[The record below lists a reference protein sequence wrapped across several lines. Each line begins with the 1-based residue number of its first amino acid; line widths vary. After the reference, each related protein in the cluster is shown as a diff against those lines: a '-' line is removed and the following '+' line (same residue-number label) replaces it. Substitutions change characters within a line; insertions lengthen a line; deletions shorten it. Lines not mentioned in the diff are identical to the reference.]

1 MYLKVLIG
9 FFLPFYL
16 HAAIPM
22 EKNWHYIWG
31 DSPRNSSGEFI
42 YLDDSS
48 QHPWKGIDFPSNP
61 PERHGQTN
69 VWYKYSLPSTLPPDP
84 AVYIFS
90 IDFATQVYLGKEK
103 IYQFG
108 SFDEEGKSP
117 FEGWPWHLIDLPE
130 DAGGKTLYFR
140 IYSDA
145 IDIGLW
151 GEASVV
157 SRGEQYEHIVKKGFL
172 RFLIG
177 SVAMSI
183 SLLFLILYF
192 INLKN
197 REYLYL
203 GFLVFTQ
210 GLDLAVSS
218 QMRQLFFH
226 YPLLA
231 QYILAF
237 CYFSLPVGIALFMEQ
252 LIGSGYMK
260 VIRRVWQ
267 FHLIYLIGALGLSLA
282 GLVSLSNTYVPY
294 DFIYY
299 MLSAPILLF
308 SAAVSAWRGN
318 FNSRLLFVGYL
329 ILVLFYLY
337 TTAIAMGLITWNE
350 YPTHYAIFFFLLIL
364 ALIAYRQMVSQHQSY
379 GKMQALLV
387 QQSKMAKLGEMLQVI
402 AHQWKQPLSSINL
415 IASNLKDQIE
425 TRELEEKS
433 AQHDCDVIINNT
445 DFMNRTVEDFKHF
458 FKPNKTFWR
467 SSIHE
472 SLQTVMGIMR
482 AKFRSS
488 NIDVHF
494 PEENVVFKTIPN
506 ELNQVLL
513 NLIDNARDALEST
526 SPEKPYI
533 RIGCHLKDEIVEIEV
548 EDNAGGI
555 PKESV
560 EQLFDAYYT
569 TKGDQGNG
577 TGLYLC
583 KMIVEESLGGTITVR
598 NSSDGALFILRLPLK
613 Q

>member
-1 MYLKVLIG
+1 MYIKFLIG
-9 FFLPFYL
+9 FLLPFYL

-22 EKNWHYIWG
+22 EKNWYYIWG
-31 DSPRNSSGEFI
+31 DSPKNDSGEFI

-48 QHPWKGIDFPSNP
+48 QHPWKAIDFPSNP
-61 PERHGQTN
+61 PERDGQTN
-69 VWYKYSLPSTLPPDP
+69 VWYKYTLPATLPSDP
-84 AVYIFS
+84 SIYVFS

-108 SFDEEGKSP
+108 SFDQDGKSP
-117 FEGWPWHLIDLPE
+117 FYGWPWHLIDLPE

-145 IDIGLW
+145 VDIGLW
-151 GEASVV
+151 GEASLV
-157 SRGEQYEHIVKKGFL
+157 SKAEKYEDIVQSGFL

-177 SVAMSI
+177 SVAMAM

-203 GFLVFTQ
+203 GLLVFTQ
-210 GLDLAVSS
+210 GLDLATSS
-218 QMRQLFFH
+218 PLRQLFFN

-252 LIGSGYMK
+252 LIGSGYLK

-267 FHLIYLIGALGLSLA
+267 FHLLYLIGVIGLSLA
-282 GLVSLSNTYVPY
+282 GVVTLSNTYVPY
-294 DFIYY
+294 DSIYY
-299 MLSAPILLF
+299 TFTAPVLLLSAAL
-308 SAAVSAWRGN
+308 AAWKGN

-329 ILVLFYLY
+329 VLVLFYLY
-337 TTAIAMGLITWNE
+337 TTAIAMGMVSWNE
-350 YPTHYAIFFFLLIL
+350 YPTHYAVFFFLLIL
-364 ALIAYRQMVSQHQSY
+364 ALIAYRQMVSHHQNY

-402 AHQWKQPLSSINL
+402 AHQWKQPLSAISL

-425 TRELEEKS
+425 DKEMEEKS
-433 AQHDCDVIINNT
+433 AVRECTMILNNI
-445 DFMNRTVEDFKHF
+445 DFMNRTIEDFKHF
-458 FKPNKTFWR
+458 FKPNKMFLT
-467 SSIHE
+467 SSIHKVLE
-472 SLQTVMGIMR
+472 TVMSILR
-482 AKFRSS
+482 SKFKHTQIEVR
-488 NIDVHF
+488 F
-494 PEENVVFKTIPN
+494 PEDDLTFQTIPN

-513 NLIDNARDALEST
+513 NLIDNARDALEQISL
-526 SPEKPYI
+526 EKPYI
-533 RIGCHLKDEIVEIEV
+533 RIRCHQEEKEVVIEV

-555 PKESV
+555 PKESMK
-560 EQLFDAYYT
+560 ELFDAYYT
-569 TKGDQGNG
+569 TKGEEGSG

-583 KMIVEESLGGTITVR
+583 KMIVEESLEGTITVK
-598 NSSDGALFILRLPLK
+598 NGLHGAMFTLRLPQK
-613 Q
+613 